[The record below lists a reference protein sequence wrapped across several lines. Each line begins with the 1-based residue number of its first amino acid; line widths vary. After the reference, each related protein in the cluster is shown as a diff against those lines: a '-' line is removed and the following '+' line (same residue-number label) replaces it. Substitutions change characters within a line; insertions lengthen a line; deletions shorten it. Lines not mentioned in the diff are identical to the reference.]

1 MSAQLSPNIVLGYR
15 AQGTHQVGTSVL
27 LSYDEVLATARKTV
41 ARFECPWGASAAQQ
55 IEVHAAHKKAL
66 MNDPATAAPWL
77 AGQGRNASTALPWV
91 LSHSIDTDRAAPW
104 RHYASRPLVQHRVP
118 WVLSHKQD
126 AERSGPWGEYLRQL
140 ALEPHVPWG
149 LSQKRDAERTGP
161 WGQYAAWLSRSAG
174 AAWATAA
181 KADREQWHPWSLF
194 SRTVNGD
201 WMVVVPPPAPG
212 EDPQA
217 LLYILPARFYMT
229 AHTIIAQTLPGLAD
243 VPIFDATVSAD
254 AGSYCWT
261 LQASGPA
268 SLLEQLAPV
277 AGLPA
282 QIQLTLDGIPWV
294 FAVDSI
300 ARAKEFG
307 KSGVRIQGRS
317 LTALIAAPYLR
328 ATTRANALAQ
338 TAQQI
343 AEAALSGT
351 GIALDWGLSSG
362 ALANGGL
369 TDWLVGAGAW
379 SHNGTPLDAVQA
391 IVQAAGGYLQSHRS
405 AATLL
410 ARHPYGQRV
419 GDASGAPWAWN
430 TGNADV
436 ELALDAIIT
445 EAIERRDGADINAV
459 YVSGTTQGVLGFVKR
474 TGSAGDKLAA
484 MITDPLITH
493 ADAARQRGL
502 SVLGAAGHKYAV
514 SLDLPVLTGIGQ
526 PGVLDVGQLVQ
537 INAAQPWRARVR
549 GVTVNAKQP
558 TLRQTVTLERH
569 LEIA

>member
-1 MSAQLSPNIVLGYR
+1 MNAQISPNIVLGYR
-15 AQGTHQVGTSVL
+15 AQGTQQPGMAVL

-41 ARFECPWGASAAQQ
+41 AGFECPWNAA
-55 IEVHAAHKKAL
+55 APHKIDTRAPHSRAL
-66 MNDPATAAPWL
+66 KNDQPTTAPWL
-77 AGQGRNASTALPWV
+77 AGQGCNTSKTLPWV
-91 LSHSIDTDRAAPW
+91 RSRSIDTDRVAPW
-104 RHYASRPLVQHRVP
+104 QHYTSRPLVQRRVP

-126 AERSGPWGEYLRQL
+126 AERASLWGQFAHRLGRESAQPW
-140 ALEPHVPWG
+140 V
-149 LSQKRDAERTGP
+149 LSRKQDAQQTAP
-161 WGQYAAWLSRSAG
+161 WGQYAAWLTRSAG
-174 AAWATAA
+174 AGWATA
-181 KADREQWHPWSLF
+181 KMADREQWHPWTRF

-212 EDPQA
+212 DDPQA
-217 LLYILPARFYMT
+217 LFYILPARFYMT
-229 AHTIIAQTLPGLAD
+229 AHTIFAQTLPGLAD

-282 QIQLTLDGIPWV
+282 QIKLTLDGIPWV

-300 ARAKEFG
+300 TRAKEFG

-328 ATTRANALAQ
+328 ATTRANALDQ
-338 TAQQI
+338 TAQQL

-351 GIALDWGLSSG
+351 GIALDWGVGSG

-369 TDWLVGAGAW
+369 TDWLVSAGAW
-379 SHNGTPLDAVQA
+379 SHSGTPLDAVQA

-419 GDASGAPWAWN
+419 GDTSGAPWAWN
-430 TGNADV
+430 TGVADV

-459 YVSGTTQGVLGFVKR
+459 YVSGTTQGVLGLVKR
-474 TGSAGDKLAA
+474 TGSAGDKLAQ

-493 ADAARQRGL
+493 VDRK
-502 SVLGAAGHKYAV
+502 SVV
-514 SLDLPVLTGIGQ
+514 
-526 PGVLDVGQLVQ
+526 
-537 INAAQPWRARVR
+537 
-549 GVTVNAKQP
+549 
-558 TLRQTVTLERH
+558 
-569 LEIA
+569 